1 MDYKGQEL
9 SENLFFWIIIIF
21 GAIGWIYGYLQ
32 QDFTYV
38 FYAWCVGMVLSIVVC
53 FNDITTMTTKDYLL
67 AHTGLTHLM
76 FPHTFPFCL
85 DINMNG
91 WKAMCS

>member
-21 GAIGWIYGYLQ
+21 GAVGWVYGYLQ

-38 FYAWCVGMVLSIVVC
+38 FYAWCVGMVISIVVR
-53 FNDITTMTTKDYLL
+53 
-67 AHTGLTHLM
+67 
-76 FPHTFPFCL
+76 
-85 DINMNG
+85 
-91 WKAMCS
+91 CSLP